1 MLDWIKI
8 LWSVEARSRPWALCS
23 VAQTILNGICG
34 VTEHIMLLKGGGTIS
49 SSGAV
54 GVWSAVVVQGLGSS
68 TSRAQTSGDHVL
80 LLIQNQE
87 IIDLIINLSLDL
99 VPETLDGRTP

>member
-34 VTEHIMLLKGGGTIS
+34 VTEPIMLLRRGGGTIS

-54 GVWSAVVVQGLGSS
+54 GVWSAVMVQGLGRRIQQNANAVSQ
-68 TSRAQTSGDHVL
+68 QTSDDHVL
-80 LLIQNQE
+80 LLLIQSQE
-87 IIDLIINLSLDL
+87 ISPDRSLIS
-99 VPETLDGRTP
+99 